1 MDGVGRIRSGA
12 LSFSGRIEALVL
24 EGGAD
29 AEEVVVSG
37 DSFEILS
44 DPSDLQSVAKAL
56 DEAGVEYES
65 DELEFVPTMKVDL
78 DASGARTFLKLADAL
93 EDLDDVQNVYTNM
106 TFSDEVAAQLDD

>member
-1 MDGVGRIRSGA
+1 M
-12 LSFSGRIEALVL
+12 L

-78 DASGARTFLKLADAL
+78 DASRAAPASPARSST
-93 EDLDDVQNVYTNM
+93 TPRSC
-106 TFSDEVAAQLDD
+106 TRSAAPRARRCWSSA

>member
-1 MDGVGRIRSGA
+1 MARITADYTRAHDPHLRA
-12 LSFSGRIEALVL
+12 LRPARRPP
-24 EGGAD
+24 A
-29 AEEVVVSG
+29 G

-78 DASGARTFLKLADAL
+78 DASGARTFLRLTDAL
-93 EDLDDVQNVYTNM
+93 EDLDDVQNV
-106 TFSDEVAAQLDD
+106 FSNVDIAPEVLAELDED

>member
-1 MDGVGRIRSGA
+1 
-12 LSFSGRIEALVL
+12 
-24 EGGAD
+24 
-29 AEEVVVSG
+29 EEVVLSG

-78 DASGARTFLKLADAL
+78 DASGARTFLRLTDAL
-93 EDLDDVQNVYTNM
+93 EDLDDVQNV
-106 TFSDEVAAQLDD
+106 FSNV

>member
-1 MDGVGRIRSGA
+1 ADSGSVSFLFERKGLVRLPAEGNTEDG
-12 LSFSGRIEALVL
+12 LLEAVL

-29 AEEVVVSG
+29 AEEVVLSG

-78 DASGARTFLKLADAL
+78 DAS
-93 EDLDDVQNVYTNM
+93 
-106 TFSDEVAAQLDD
+106 